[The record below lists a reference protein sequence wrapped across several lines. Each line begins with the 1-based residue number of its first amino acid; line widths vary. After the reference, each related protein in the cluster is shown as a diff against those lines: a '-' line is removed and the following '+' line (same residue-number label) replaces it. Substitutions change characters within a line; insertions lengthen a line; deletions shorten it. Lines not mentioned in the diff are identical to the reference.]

1 MLFYDFKRLIL
12 WSSINFTAKIGQ
24 KSETLIFKKLKPTQV
39 KIAIIKRLVP
49 EKIFF
54 VLVVH
59 FKQTWKKKLGKKIEK
74 FFCEVIFFPKISLFC
89 DFINKNQ
96 KSPKI
101 ATI

>member
-1 MLFYDFKRLIL
+1 MLFYDFKCLIL
-12 WSSINFTAKIGQ
+12 WSSINFTAKIGK
-24 KSETLIFKKLKPTQV
+24 KSERQIFKKLKPTQV

-59 FKQTWKKKLGKKIEK
+59 FKQTWKKNWEKKLKN
-74 FFCEVIFFPKISLFC
+74 FFAKWIFFSKISLFC